1 MSIFKQNLKDSQ
13 FYYTLAALSISVLG
27 AGFYVSHN
35 LVNKYTQSNTEN
47 QVWIKRIQ
55 KVSDLKRLAT
65 RTHNRTHAVLADR
78 STRQSTNALDQ
89 EFSGLISMI
98 EQITQDISTEQN
110 VQFFNDEL
118 RSIREQLVQISTTAR
133 TALAAKQKFPAN
145 PQAAAHATEE
155 DNHFQ
160 LTSSIEALQR
170 KIFTV
175 HTNLFN
181 QQITGQAQ
189 GNSMLYIAS
198 LVQLIIIL
206 ALVSFGVTLVRRND
220 RHHREKEKD
229 IQRLQ
234 SAEEKLLR
242 LNQKL
247 ENRVEKRTL
256 DLQVINDQLK
266 DEIRERKL
274 MESLLAHHV
283 KIADEARERAE
294 DANRTKSEF
303 LANMSHELRTPLN
316 AIIGY
321 SEILEEDAEDNNQPE
336 LIRDLQKI
344 RNAGK
349 HLLNLINDVLDL
361 AKIESGKMSL
371 YFESF
376 NVAKLAQDVVNTV
389 QPVCEKN
396 NNKIILEC
404 ASDVGLMRSDLTK
417 VQQSLFN
424 LLSNASKFTR
434 EGQIK
439 LSITKELLSSSDG
452 KSTKIISFK
461 VSDTGIGMKPD
472 QLKKLFQP
480 FSQAD
485 NSTTRKYG
493 GTGLGLAITKQFAS
507 MMNGEIIAESKYGQ
521 GSTFTLNIPQIAQ
534 QVEEEI
540 PGIGDESITH
550 SGIFNP
556 NYTKTVLVID
566 DNHND
571 RRFLH
576 RYLTSEG
583 YNVALA
589 TNGQQGLQM
598 ALEILPDLITLDVM
612 MPEMDGWE
620 TLVKLKNNP
629 KLANIP
635 VVMSSII
642 EDRHLAQTLGAA
654 DYLVK
659 PVDKQRLVNVLD
671 KHVIRNEQG
680 YILVVEDDLDSRE
693 MLCRMLVQEG
703 WRVQPAVNGLRAIEC
718 VKVEQPLLILLDLM
732 MPEMDG
738 FEVIKAI
745 RENSNWCHIPIIVV
759 TAMDL
764 TTVDHG
770 VLTKQV
776 TNIFQKGKYNK
787 QQLITEV
794 QALVEQF
801 TYSNI

>member
-1 MSIFKQNLKDSQ
+1 MRQLHLDSKYTQ
-13 FYYTLAALSISVLG
+13 FYYYVAILNFGVLG
-27 AGFYVSHN
+27 ASLYSS
-35 LVNKYTQSNTEN
+35 YIS
-47 QVWIKRIQ
+47 
-55 KVSDLKRLAT
+55 
-65 RTHNRTHAVLADR
+65 
-78 STRQSTNALDQ
+78 
-89 EFSGLISMI
+89 FS
-98 EQITQDISTEQN
+98 
-110 VQFFNDEL
+110 
-118 RSIREQLVQISTTAR
+118 
-133 TALAAKQKFPAN
+133 K
-145 PQAAAHATEE
+145 
-155 DNHFQ
+155 
-160 LTSSIEALQR
+160 
-170 KIFTV
+170 
-175 HTNLFN
+175 
-181 QQITGQAQ
+181 
-189 GNSMLYIAS
+189 NSPPTLYISS
-198 LVQLIIIL
+198 LLQLIMVMATACAVVVIRSDIKN
-206 ALVSFGVTLVRRND
+206 RNKTIKNID
-220 RHHREKEKD
+220 DFKELED
-229 IQRLQ
+229 
-234 SAEEKLLR
+234 KLLR

-247 ENRVEKRTL
+247 ENKVKKRTI
-256 DLQVINDQLK
+256 DLQSINDQLT

-294 DANRTKSEF
+294 DANRIKSEF

-321 SEILEEDAEDNNQPE
+321 SEILEEDAEDNGQTE
-336 LIRDLQKI
+336 LIHDLQKI

-376 NVAKLAQDVVNTV
+376 DVTKLAQDVINTV
-389 QPVCEKN
+389 QPVCSKN
-396 NNKIILEC
+396 NNTITLDC
-404 ASDVGLMRSDLTK
+404 AKDVGLMRSDLTK

-424 LLSNASKFTR
+424 LLSNASKFTHA
-434 EGQIK
+434 GQIK
-439 LSITKELLSSSDG
+439 LSITKEINDVG
-452 KSTKIISFK
+452 EKMISFK

-472 QLKKLFQP
+472 QLKKLFRA

-493 GTGLGLAITKQFAS
+493 GTGLGLAITKQFAT
-507 MMNGEIIAESKYGQ
+507 MMNGEILVESAYGK
-521 GSTFTLNIPQIAQ
+521 GSTFTLNLPQIAQ
-534 QVEEEI
+534 QFEDDVTSSFEEN
-540 PGIGDESITH
+540 ITP

-556 NYTKTVLVID
+556 HYTKTVLVID

-576 RYLTSEG
+576 RYLTGEG

-598 ALEILPDLITLDVM
+598 ALEIVPDLITLDVM

-620 TLVKLKNNP
+620 TLVRLKNNP

-635 VVMSSII
+635 VVMSSIV

-671 KHVIRNEQG
+671 KHIGRNEQG
-680 YILVVEDDLDSRE
+680 CILVVEDDAASRE
-693 MLCRMLVQEG
+693 MLCRILLQEG
-703 WRVQPAVNGLRAIEC
+703 WTVQSADNGLKAIDC
-718 VKVEQPLLILLDLM
+718 IQAEQPLMILLDLM

-738 FEVIKAI
+738 FEVIK
-745 RENSNWCHIPIIVV
+745 RVRQNPNWHDIPIIVV

-764 TTVDHG
+764 TTVEHG
-770 VLTKQV
+770 LLNEQV
-776 TNIFQKGKYNK
+776 TNVFQKGKYNK

-794 QALVEQF
+794 QSLVDKL
-801 TYSNI
+801 TYSTV

>member
-1 MSIFKQNLKDSQ
+1 MRKFKLNSKYTQ
-13 FYYTLAALSISVLG
+13 FYYYVAILNFGVLG
-27 AGFYVSHN
+27 ASLYSSYISFDQYTPPTLYISSLLQLIMVIATAFAVIVIHN
-35 LVNKYTQSNTEN
+35 DINDRNQTE
-47 QVWIKRIQ
+47 KRIN
-55 KVSDLKRLAT
+55 SLKIG
-65 RTHNRTHAVLADR
+65 
-78 STRQSTNALDQ
+78 
-89 EFSGLISMI
+89 E
-98 EQITQDISTEQN
+98 
-110 VQFFNDEL
+110 
-118 RSIREQLVQISTTAR
+118 EQL
-133 TALAAKQKFPAN
+133 LHLK
-145 PQAAAHATEE
+145 
-155 DNHFQ
+155 
-160 LTSSIEALQR
+160 
-170 KIFTV
+170 
-175 HTNLFN
+175 
-181 QQITGQAQ
+181 
-189 GNSMLYIAS
+189 
-198 LVQLIIIL
+198 
-206 ALVSFGVTLVRRND
+206 
-220 RHHREKEKD
+220 
-229 IQRLQ
+229 
-234 SAEEKLLR
+234 
-242 LNQKL
+242 QKL
-247 ENRVEKRTL
+247 ESKVKKRTL
-256 DLQVINDQLK
+256 ALQSINDRLT

-321 SEILEEDAEDNNQPE
+321 SEILEEDAEENGQKE

-376 NVAKLAQDVVNTV
+376 DIAKLAQEAVNTV
-389 QPVCEKN
+389 QPVCTKN
-396 NNKIILEC
+396 NNTITLDC

-424 LLSNASKFTR
+424 LLSNASKFTHA
-434 EGQIK
+434 GHIK
-439 LSITKELLSSSDG
+439 LSITKEVSKKNNG
-452 KSTKIISFK
+452 QGGKIISFK
-461 VSDTGIGMKPD
+461 VSDTGIGMKPE
-472 QLKKLFQP
+472 QLRKLFQT

-493 GTGLGLAITKQFAS
+493 GTGLGLAITKQFAT
-507 MMNGEIIAESKYGQ
+507 MMKGEIMVESEYEK
-521 GSTFTLNIPQIAQ
+521 GSTFTLYLPQIAQ
-534 QVEEEI
+534 QFEEDI
-540 PGIGDESITH
+540 ASTIDETITP
-550 SGIFNP
+550 SGIFHP
-556 NYTKTVLVID
+556 HYTKTVLVID

-576 RYLTSEG
+576 RYLTGEG

-598 ALEILPDLITLDVM
+598 ALEIVPDLITLDVM

-620 TLVKLKNNP
+620 TLVRLKNNP
-629 KLANIP
+629 KLAHIP

-642 EDRHLAQTLGAA
+642 EDRHLAQTLGAV
-654 DYLVK
+654 DYLIK

-671 KHVIRNEQG
+671 KHITRNEG
-680 YILVVEDDLDSRE
+680 CILVVEDDKDSRE
-693 MLCRMLVQEG
+693 MLCRMLIQEG
-703 WRVQPAVNGLRAIEC
+703 WSVQPAANGLKAIEC
-718 VKVEQPLLILLDLM
+718 LKAEQPLLILLDLM

-738 FEVIKAI
+738 FEVIKTV
-745 RENSNWCHIPIIVV
+745 RLNPDWCNIPIIVV

-764 TTVDHG
+764 TTVEHS
-770 VLTKQV
+770 LLAEQV

-801 TYSNI
+801 TYSTI